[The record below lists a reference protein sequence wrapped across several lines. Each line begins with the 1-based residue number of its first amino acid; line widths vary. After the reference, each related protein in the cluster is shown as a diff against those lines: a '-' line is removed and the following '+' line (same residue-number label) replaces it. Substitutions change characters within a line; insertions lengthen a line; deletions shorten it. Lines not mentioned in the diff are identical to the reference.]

1 MEFVLAFL
9 LVNLIYLKIQYSKK
23 ALLQDFLEILW
34 TASETFQIV
43 MQGHI
48 ISFEPFQKHV
58 WPLPIRN
65 LQSLFLHFNKLTD
78 SPAHTNI
85 IIRS

>member
-58 WPLPIRN
+58 
-65 LQSLFLHFNKLTD
+65 
-78 SPAHTNI
+78 
-85 IIRS
+85 